1 MDFLLLVVVPALRP
15 GGRFLLDVINR
26 DFVVAQQ
33 PGQTWFEGD
42 GCVCIDDVTLDFIT
56 SRMKVKRTL
65 MMDDGRTKEIEYSIL
80 IYSLHEL
87 GKMLHDNGFRVAE
100 VSGRTGTP
108 GVFFGCESP
117 RTLILAEKR

>member
-1 MDFLLLVVVPALRP
+1 VFKALRP

-42 GCVCIDDVTLDFIT
+42 GCVCIDDVTIDFIT

-65 MMDDGRTKEIEYSIL
+65 MLTNGKNRECTYSVR
-80 IYSLHEL
+80 IYGLHEL
-87 GKMLHDNGFRVAE
+87 GKILHDVGFKILK
-100 VSGRTGTP
+100 VSGGPEMP
-108 GVFFGCESP
+108 GVFFGSVSP
-117 RTLILAEKR
+117 RVIILAGKPPC